1 MHDLYINLFPVFL
14 HLVMNQVN
22 VCIIEGLNVD
32 KPVSIVLISTDY
44 FVSTAVLN
52 AETKNAE
59 T

>member
-14 HLVMNQVN
+14 HRVMNQFN
-22 VCIIEGLNVD
+22 ICIIEGLS
-32 KPVSIVLISTDY
+32 VSIVLISTDY

>member
-1 MHDLYINLFPVFL
+1 M
-14 HLVMNQVN
+14 
-22 VCIIEGLNVD
+22 CIIEGLNVD

>member
-14 HLVMNQVN
+14 HLVMTQVN